1 MEYKD
6 NELIISREEMS
17 RAIIAYAGRQVKV
30 LGLQEV
36 VPRDAEINID
46 MVFTEDGDLQGC
58 VIKFFYED
66 AEFTEIKEED
76 KSFAVVADENLKKI
90 VEMHKDDEQQLLSD
104 MYCDGIKDASHGD
117 GVCTSTK
124 NGTPITIGDMHV
136 KDGE

>member
-6 NELIISREEMS
+6 GELIISRDEMS

-30 LGLQEV
+30 LGLEDV

-66 AEFTEIKEED
+66 AEFTEIPEEE

-90 VEMHKDDEQQLLSD
+90 VEMHKDDDQQLLSD
-104 MYCDGIKDASHGD
+104 MYVD

-124 NGTPITIGDMHV
+124 NGTPITVGDMHV